1 MNKSNTQPENDAK
14 ATPLVAQYMQIHNEY
29 PEYLLFFRLGDFYE
43 LFFEDAK
50 TVSKTL
56 GLTLTRRGKY
66 KGEDI
71 PMCGVPFHSY
81 ETHLARIIKAGY
93 KVAICEQTEDPK
105 EAKKRGNKSLVN
117 REVVRLVTAGTLTE
131 DPLLNSKS
139 NNFILCYNKFAGK
152 IGAAWMDISTGE
164 IYTQAFNIG
173 SENEVAI
180 LSMLLLK
187 VQPSEIVV
195 PESHIQDKNIYNLLK
210 NNTNQLSVW
219 TDERFNPLNTRKNI
233 LDAYHVE
240 DLQAF
245 GDFTTN
251 EVCAA
256 GALID
261 YVQNSQKGNLPL
273 LQPLVKMTSSTVM
286 EIDNATRRSLELTIS
301 LNGTRDNTLL
311 KSIDCTLTSAGGRL
325 LVSRINNPLKEK
337 DLINSRLDMIEFFI
351 QYPKA
356 RTAIREILKET
367 GDIERALGRLIIG
380 KGGPRDMLGIKNTLN
395 LTPKVRNILRFQ
407 SQTSDI
413 EMPIPPV
420 LQNVMTNLG
429 EHSSLVNKLQ
439 KAIISD
445 NTPTH
450 ARDGGFIRGGY
461 SSALDAINT
470 LRCDSQKVIINLQ
483 NKYIEG
489 TRIANLRIRFN
500 SLIGYY
506 IEVPNKNAESMM
518 QNPNFI
524 FRQSVL
530 AATRFTT
537 AELTELENEIR
548 SASDKYL
555 AMELKLFDDLLND
568 IRANSSYIVKASQ
581 AFAELDVATS
591 LAELAVTNNY
601 CRPILDDSRIF
612 AIEGGRHPVVE
623 QALKANG
630 NDVFVAND
638 CYMDDNYNNLWLLTG
653 PNMAGKSTFMRQ
665 NAIIAIMAQ
674 MGSYVPATKAHIGI
688 INKIFSRVGASDDL
702 ARGQSTFMVEMVETA
717 AILNKADERSFV
729 ILDEIGRGTATFDG
743 LSIAWAVVEYLHNV
757 NHCRT
762 IFATHYHELTSLK
775 DQLPNLSL
783 HCMRVKEFDNEV
795 IFMHEVTTGTAD
807 RSYGINVAQIAGL
820 PAKVIKRANSVLHN
834 IERQNKGL
842 SAEQVAQ
849 ELPLFEYANDAQTNS
864 KQLSIIE
871 EELQKLNLDELSPRE
886 ALEKLYELKN
896 MF

>member
-1 MNKSNTQPENDAK
+1 ME
-14 ATPLVAQYMQIHNEY
+14 
-29 PEYLLFFRLGDFYE
+29 
-43 LFFEDAK
+43 
-50 TVSKTL
+50 
-56 GLTLTRRGKY
+56 
-66 KGEDI
+66 
-71 PMCGVPFHSY
+71 
-81 ETHLARIIKAGY
+81 
-93 KVAICEQTEDPK
+93 
-105 EAKKRGNKSLVN
+105 
-117 REVVRLVTAGTLTE
+117 
-131 DPLLNSKS
+131 
-139 NNFILCYNKFAGK
+139 
-152 IGAAWMDISTGE
+152 
-164 IYTQAFNIG
+164 
-173 SENEVAI
+173 
-180 LSMLLLK
+180 
-187 VQPSEIVV
+187 
-195 PESHIQDKNIYNLLK
+195 
-210 NNTNQLSVW
+210 
-219 TDERFNPLNTRKNI
+219 
-233 LDAYHVE
+233 AYHIE
-240 DLQAF
+240 DLQAY

-256 GALID
+256 GALLD
-261 YVQNSQKGNLPL
+261 YVQNSQKGALPL
-273 LQPLVKMTSSTVM
+273 LQPIVKMTSSTVM

-311 KSIDCTLTSAGGRL
+311 KSIDYTLTSGGGRL

-337 DLINSRLDMIEFFI
+337 SLINSRLDMIEFFI
-351 QYPKA
+351 QNPQA
-356 RTAIREILKET
+356 RLAIREILKET

-380 KGGPRDMLGIKNTLN
+380 KGGPRDMLGIKNTLS
-395 LTPKVRNILRFQ
+395 LTPKIRNILRFK
-407 SQTSDI
+407 SQESKI

-420 LQNVMTNLG
+420 LGNVMNNLG
-429 EHSSLVNKLQ
+429 EHSSLDAKLQ
-439 KAIISD
+439 KAIVSD
-445 NTPTH
+445 NTPNF
-450 ARDGGFIRGGY
+450 ARDGGFICEGY
-461 SSALDAINT
+461 SAALDVIKT
-470 LRCDSQKVIINLQ
+470 LKCDSQKVIANLQ
-483 NKYIEG
+483 DKYIEA
-489 TRIANLRIRFN
+489 TKINNLRIKFN

-518 QNPNFI
+518 QNPDFI

-537 AELTELENEIR
+537 VELTELENEVR

-555 AMELKLFDDLLND
+555 ALELQLFDDLLND
-568 IRANSSYIVKASQ
+568 IRANSACIVKASQ
-581 AFAELDVATS
+581 AFAELDIATS
-591 LAELAVTNNY
+591 LAELAVKNNY
-601 CRPILDDSRIF
+601 CRPVLDDTRIF
-612 AIEGGRHPVVE
+612 SIEGGRHPVVE
-623 QALKANG
+623 QALKSSGSGA
-630 NDVFVAND
+630 FVAND
-638 CYMDDNYNNLWLLTG
+638 CHMDDNCNNLWLLTG

-674 MGSYVPATKAHIGI
+674 MGSYVPAAKAHIGI
-688 INKIFSRVGASDDL
+688 INKMFSRVGASDDL

-717 AILNKADERSFV
+717 AILNKADDRSFV

-783 HCMRVKEFDNEV
+783 HCMRVKEFNNEV

-820 PAKVIKRANSVLHN
+820 PAKVIKRANNVLHN

-849 ELPLFEYANDAQTNS
+849 ELPLFEYANETQINT
-864 KQLSIIE
+864 KQLSPIE